1 MEAVKINTYED
12 VLLVVGLGGGDD
24 AGGNHELLPSLG
36 DVNVVDTI
44 LVALVHVVGHLLRN
58 VLGAN
63 VDLIT

>member
-1 MEAVKINTYED
+1 M
-12 VLLVVGLGGGDD
+12 GLGGGDD